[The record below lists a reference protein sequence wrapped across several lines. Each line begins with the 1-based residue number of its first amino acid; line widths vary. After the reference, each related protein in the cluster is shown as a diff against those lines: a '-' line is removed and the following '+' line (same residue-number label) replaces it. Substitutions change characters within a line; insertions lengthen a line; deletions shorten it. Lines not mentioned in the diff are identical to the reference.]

1 MVSCKGS
8 AASFP
13 HTFLSEFNL
22 QTADKRRE
30 AEDAMRRLP
39 IISSMVTS
47 AREKTDRAESI
58 LGSAASESKAA
69 RSAAGDA
76 KEITMGI
83 QQVRTG
89 SGAVAGR
96 EGFGRENHGRTGGGW
111 QLYGGPDVLTWADIW
126 LQ

>member
-1 MVSCKGS
+1 
-8 AASFP
+8 
-13 HTFLSEFNL
+13 
-22 QTADKRRE
+22 
-30 AEDAMRRLP
+30 MRRLP

-89 SGAVAGR
+89 SSAVAGR